1 MSRTAEQRRA
11 DAARAR
17 RVRLANPEKYLAHAA
32 KYRAKLT
39 PEQKAT
45 RAANLKAWRM
55 KNGKRIKRTETAYRP
70 VRAEKARQR
79 YQTDPAKRLSEH
91 KAWRMRNPNYRRE
104 HYHRNH
110 ERYVADG
117 PMSARS
123 RRTRRLLKRFAAT
136 MAAGR
141 RALSTQE
148 TAA

>member
-1 MSRTAEQRRA
+1 MSRTAAQRSA

-17 RVRLANPEKYLAHAA
+17 RARLANPEKYRAHAA
-32 KYRAKLT
+32 KFRANLT
-39 PEQKAT
+39 PEQKAL
-45 RAANLKAWRM
+45 RAAYLKAWRQ
-55 KNGKRIKRTETAYRP
+55 KNAKRIKRAEAAYRK
-70 VRAEKARQR
+70 VRAEKGRQR
-79 YQTDPAKRLSEH
+79 YQADPAKRLAEH
-91 KAWRMRNPNYRRE
+91 KAWRTRNPNYRRE

-148 TAA
+148 TVK